1 MIVPGF
7 IGPAYQ
13 TQSLNASAE
22 DLLNLYPETQESP
35 GAKPKQ
41 VYYGTP
47 GLKLLMTLPTLPL
60 RGAFYQ
66 DGRSFAVGGDT
77 LYETT
82 TGAPVA
88 VPGGNVGNDG
98 RPATLVS
105 NGAQGHQLFIV
116 SNLNGFILDLNSGV
130 FGMIASANF
139 PNGSALMG
147 AFQDGYFL
155 VLTPIQ
161 FQISKP
167 FDGTTWNGLDF
178 AKRNIASDNL
188 AAFLPNHRELILTGT
203 LTTEIWTDT
212 GATSFPYVPLSGV
225 FLEQGIGA
233 PFSIARVD
241 NSVGWIAVN
250 RDGTRQVMLINQLS
264 PQRISTHAVEASLDA
279 CADISDFIGFAYQ
292 EQGHLCYVLTS
303 TKNKLTW
310 VYDASEEMWHRR
322 SFFNST
328 TGQDEAILASCH
340 AQSFGQHWVG
350 DRKTGNIY
358 QQTLGIYSDN
368 GNVIRSLRRA
378 PHLSND
384 LKGIVIDQLQLDAE
398 MGVGLPLNQGADP
411 QVMLRISKDGGH
423 TYGMERWTS
432 LGLQGQYGRR
442 AIWNRLGYGR
452 NWVIEL
458 SMTDPVR
465 RAWQN
470 LYMRARTCNS

>member
-1 MIVPGF
+1 MVVNGF
-7 IGPAYQ
+7 VGPAYR
-13 TQSLNASAE
+13 TQSVNASAE
-22 DLLNLYPETQESP
+22 ECFNLYLETQESP
-35 GAKPKQ
+35 GASPRQ

-47 GLKLLMTLPTLPL
+47 GLTLLMTLPTLPL

-66 DGRSFAVGGDT
+66 DGRSFAVGGDV

-82 TGAPVA
+82 SGAPVA
-88 VPGGNVGNDG
+88 IGNVGNDG
-98 RPATLVS
+98 RPVTLWS
-105 NGAQGHQLFIV
+105 NGAQGHQLYVV
-116 SNLNGFILDLNSGV
+116 SNLNGFILDLNTQV
-130 FGMIASANF
+130 FGMIADANF

-167 FDGTTWNGLDF
+167 FDGSTWNGLDF

-188 AAFLPNHRELILTGT
+188 AAFLPNHRELILAGT
-203 LTTEIWTDT
+203 LTTEIWADS
-212 GATSFPYVPLSGV
+212 GATSFPYAPLAGV

-250 RDGTRQVMLINQLS
+250 RDGTRQVMLINQLA

-279 CADISDFIGFAYQ
+279 CPDITDFIGFCYQ
-292 EQGHLCYVLTS
+292 EQGHLHYVLTS
-303 TKNKLTW
+303 AKNKLTW
-310 VYDASEEMWHRR
+310 VYDASEQQWHKR
-322 SFFNST
+322 SYLNT
-328 TGQDEAILASCH
+328 ATGQDEAILASCH

-350 DRKTGNIY
+350 DRKSGNLY
-358 QQTLGIYSDN
+358 QQALGVYADN
-368 GNVIRSLRRA
+368 GNPIRSLRRV
-378 PHLSND
+378 PHLANE
-384 LKGIVIDQLQLDAE
+384 LHGLIVDQLQLDAE
-398 MGVGLPLNQGADP
+398 VGVGLPLNQGADP
-411 QVMLRISKDGGH
+411 QVLLRLSKDGGH
-423 TYGMERWTS
+423 TYVSERWTS

-442 AIWNRLGYGR
+442 AIWNRCGFGR
-452 NWVIEL
+452 NFVIEL

-470 LYMRARTCNS
+470 LYMRARSGRT